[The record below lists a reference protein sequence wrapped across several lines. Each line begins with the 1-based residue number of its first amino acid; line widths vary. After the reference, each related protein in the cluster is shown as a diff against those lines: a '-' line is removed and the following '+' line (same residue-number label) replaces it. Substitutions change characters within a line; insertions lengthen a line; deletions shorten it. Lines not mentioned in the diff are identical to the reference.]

1 MHPRERILEMGK
13 LCLERGEPIPLD
25 LLAEASELGLS
36 LSDFDEPT
44 FTETQEGDDNYG
56 INIKETDIHDL

>member
-25 LLAEASELGLS
+25 LLAEAETWGLM
-36 LSDFDEPT
+36 LTDFDQPT
-44 FTETQEGDDNYG
+44 PSHEGEEYYG
-56 INIKETDIHDL
+56 SNIKETDIHDL